1 MKPFALCFTGVS
13 GSGKTTLANIV
24 AEQIKQY
31 NMPVQIIDGDIL
43 RKQLGNLFGYTRD
56 ERERQNR
63 IVRVLAKYL
72 LEQGVNVIL
81 AIVTPYEEF
90 RGIMRDFFGESYL
103 EVWTK
108 CPYEVLV
115 ERDVKGYYKM
125 AMQNQL
131 KNFNGV
137 NDIFEEPQNADLVI
151 NTDKDTPE
159 QCGQQILALI
169 KDRGYIM

>member
-24 AEQIKQY
+24 AEQIQQN

-43 RKQLGNLFGYTRD
+43 RKQLGSLFGYTRE
-56 ERERQNR
+56 EREKQSR

-72 LEQGVNVIL
+72 LEHGINVIL

-90 RGIMRDFFGESYL
+90 RGVMREFFGESYL

-108 CPYEVLV
+108 CSYEVLV
-115 ERDVKGYYKM
+115 ARDVKGYYKM
-125 AMQNQL
+125 ALQNQL
-131 KNFNGV
+131 DNFNGV
-137 NDIFEEPQNADLVI
+137 NDTFEEPQHADLIVQ
-151 NTDKDTPE
+151 TDHDTPE
-159 QCGQQILALI
+159 QCGEQILALI
-169 KDRGYIM
+169 KERGYIM